1 MRQDIG
7 NDTTMTPREADDF
20 CSDIVP
26 GPEMALNIGFPI
38 QAAFAQLEG
47 YARNLAAQSDD
58 PHCKMQLERVRTA
71 ALDLAAS
78 ITSEMLTSPT
88 GHTLKEATRRTNQP
102 ALIDPSQLEALLHMA
117 GPQHR
122 ERLLS
127 QLAVDLSTADDVL
140 RAGMPNPAT
149 RDATCRAM
157 SVAEAIGA
165 TRAARLAQDLLD
177 GVDQGD
183 SRKCST
189 VAELLHADLAELI
202 QMLAD
207 LTPAANTCPAE

>member
-102 ALIDPSQLEALLHMA
+102 ALIDPSQLEALLHPSRMV
-117 GPQHR
+117 R
-122 ERLLS
+122 RLRS
-127 QLAVDLSTADDVL
+127 AHGARHARRRRPPR
-140 RAGMPNPAT
+140 RAGANQASLRVGRTHRAQRTRGPRRDPSCGTRSMEYPRLPASRGSRCT
-149 RDATCRAM
+149 SRPP
-157 SVAEAIGA
+157 GA
-165 TRAARLAQDLLD
+165 GARRGRRHGA
-177 GVDQGD
+177 GCARPH
-183 SRKCST
+183 RKCS
-189 VAELLHADLAELI
+189 
-202 QMLAD
+202 
-207 LTPAANTCPAE
+207 